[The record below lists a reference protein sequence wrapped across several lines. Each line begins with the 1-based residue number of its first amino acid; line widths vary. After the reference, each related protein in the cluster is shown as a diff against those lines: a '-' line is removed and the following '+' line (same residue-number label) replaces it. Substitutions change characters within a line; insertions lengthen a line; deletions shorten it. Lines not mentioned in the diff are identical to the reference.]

1 MELIEGK
8 VYTFKRLR
16 GNKDA
21 NYAPQII
28 KKRMRLI
35 KKYLHHAQFEDEFGI
50 RISYRYFD
58 ITKML
63 NGEFTK

>member
-16 GNKDA
+16 GRNDG
-21 NYAPQII
+21 NNAPQIV

-35 KKYLHHAQFEDEFGI
+35 RKYPHHAQFEDEFGI

-58 ITKML
+58 IQKML
-63 NGEFTK
+63 DGELIV